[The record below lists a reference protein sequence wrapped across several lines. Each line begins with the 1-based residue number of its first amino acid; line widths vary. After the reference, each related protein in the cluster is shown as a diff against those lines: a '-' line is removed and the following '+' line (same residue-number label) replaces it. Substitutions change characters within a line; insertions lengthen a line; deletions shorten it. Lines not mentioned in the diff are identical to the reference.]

1 MSTKDRSGSLR
12 GEHEYTFWCWGMA
25 LLGENWE
32 SWAERQG
39 RRKKDMGNFVYTL
52 FVHSHLPF
60 LMSTSPCVC
69 GCDIYAHGFNG
80 IRHVLKWDFDS
91 MYVK

>member
-1 MSTKDRSGSLR
+1 
-12 GEHEYTFWCWGMA
+12 
-25 LLGENWE
+25 
-32 SWAERQG
+32 
-39 RRKKDMGNFVYTL
+39 MGNFVYTL
-52 FVHSHLPF
+52 FMHSHLPF

-69 GCDIYAHGFNG
+69 GCDIHAHGVNG